1 MIERLPKEINV
12 LKSYTTYSF
21 GNVFYFHIDTTLLV
35 QVVEYGAFYNSQ
47 LFSKRL
53 HYKSV

>member
-1 MIERLPKEINV
+1 MVERLPKEINV

-21 GNVFYFHIDTTLLV
+21 GNVIYFHIDTTLLV

-47 LFSKRL
+47 LFSKR
-53 HYKSV
+53 

>member
-1 MIERLPKEINV
+1 MVERLPKEINV
-12 LKSYTTYSF
+12 LKSYATYSF

-53 HYKSV
+53 HHKSV